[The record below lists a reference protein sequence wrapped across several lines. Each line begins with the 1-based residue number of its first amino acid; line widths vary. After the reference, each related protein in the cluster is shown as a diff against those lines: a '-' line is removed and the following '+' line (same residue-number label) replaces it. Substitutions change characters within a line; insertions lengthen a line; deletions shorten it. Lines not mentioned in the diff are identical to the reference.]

1 MKRRQYKNILRSAAV
16 LCLALLLCFV
26 LFGCTGYDDT
36 SRSTQ
41 NKAEEL
47 TPTAAS
53 VNQDKTTPTE
63 NPSTSQTLVE
73 PSPTP
78 EFTVTPTPELTAT
91 PTLEPTATPTPE
103 PTATPTPEPTATPT
117 PEPTATP
124 TPEPTATPLPERNFT
139 GRMDSQ
145 ENGSYVYFVVN
156 TNTYKFH
163 KPSCRHISKMYAE
176 NTSYATDQGFAD
188 HEAARSWLISHGYS
202 PCGTCHP

>member
-1 MKRRQYKNILRSAAV
+1 MKRRRHKNILRSAAV

-41 NKAEEL
+41 NDAEEL

-53 VNQDKTTPTE
+53 VNQGKTTPTE
-63 NPSTSQTLVE
+63 NPSPSQTPVE

-78 EFTVTPTPELTAT
+78 EFTVSPTPELTAT
-91 PTLEPTATPTPE
+91 PTL
-103 PTATPTPEPTATPT
+103 
-117 PEPTATP
+117 EPTATP

-145 ENGSYVYFVVN
+145 ENNSYVFFVVN

-188 HEAARSWLISHGYS
+188 YEAARSWLISHGYS

>member
-1 MKRRQYKNILRSAAV
+1 MKRRQYKNILRLAAV
-16 LCLALLLCFV
+16 LCLALLLCSV

-41 NKAEEL
+41 NDAEEL

-63 NPSTSQTLVE
+63 NPSPSQTPVE

-124 TPEPTATPLPERNFT
+124 LPERNFT

-145 ENGSYVYFVVN
+145 ENNSYVFFVVN

-188 HEAARSWLISHGYS
+188 YEAARSWLISHGYS